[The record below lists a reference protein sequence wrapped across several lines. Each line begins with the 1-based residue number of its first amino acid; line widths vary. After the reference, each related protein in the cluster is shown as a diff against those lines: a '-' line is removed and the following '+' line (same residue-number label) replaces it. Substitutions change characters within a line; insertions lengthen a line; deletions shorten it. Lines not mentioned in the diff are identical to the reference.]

1 MMIVTALIVVAAF
14 AAGLGIV
21 ILAEPSLRQL
31 FLRWYMDEVSRTAV
45 PETPSD
51 AIATY
56 PLA

>member
-1 MMIVTALIVVAAF
+1 MMIVAALIVAAF

>member
-1 MMIVTALIVVAAF
+1 MLIVTALIVAAF

>member
-1 MMIVTALIVVAAF
+1 MMTITALIVAAF

-21 ILAEPSLRQL
+21 TLAEPSLRQL
-31 FLRWYMDEVSRTAV
+31 FLRWYMDEVSRTDV

>member
-1 MMIVTALIVVAAF
+1 MMIVTALIVGAL

-21 ILAEPSLRQL
+21 TLAEPSLRQL
-31 FLRWYMDEVSRTAV
+31 LLRWYMDEVGRTAV
-45 PETPSD
+45 PETPSE